1 MVGLAWQDPV
11 PGLSPG
17 VLPWK
22 QPPVPESLEAVGV
35 GGGWQWVSLFGSRS
49 GTGGVL
55 PTSELF
61 LVDGHM
67 EAQSIQV
74 QSGGTSSWL

>member
-1 MVGLAWQDPV
+1 MVELAWQDSV

-17 VLPWK
+17 VLLWK
-22 QPPVPESLEAVGV
+22 QPPVPESLEAVGMA
-35 GGGWQWVSLFGSRS
+35 GAWQWISIFGLLS

-61 LVDGHM
+61 LVDGDK
-67 EAQSIQV
+67 EAQSIQA